1 MNYEPLIVLPNGNSR
16 KSRLRYVTSDAIKG
30 LFIPSVSVVAS
41 VAACIATCQDYTDAE
56 RHHYSGFALPHAETG
71 TEIET
76 NPVQQNSMGICVGLY
91 LCSENTST
99 QFYTTPYFISPF
111 ICCGVRQCEHTINV
125 ALMLT
130 SKMKWVP
137 DEFRASMLAA
147 TLTIG
152 VNTP

>member
-1 MNYEPLIVLPNGNSR
+1 MANSR
-16 KSRLRYVTSDAIKG
+16 NSRLKDVTSDAIKG
-30 LFIPSVSVVAS
+30 LFTPSVIVVTS
-41 VAACIATCQDYTDAE
+41 VAPCIATCQDYIDLISTIHAE
-56 RHHYSGFALPHAETG
+56 RHHYDAFALPDAETG

-76 NPVQQNSMGICVGLY
+76 NPVQQNSTGICVGLY

-111 ICCGVRQCEHTINV
+111 ICCGVGQCEHTINV